1 MSTLVAVSI
10 SPVGVG
16 EELGA
21 EVAKV
26 IKVIRDSG
34 LPNHTS
40 SMSTEI
46 EGEWGEVMK
55 VVGDAVAVFTDRGI
69 RTSLSLKADIRPG
82 VDGRMTAK
90 VETVER
96 ILGERS

>member
-21 EVAKV
+21 EVAKA

-46 EGEWGEVMK
+46 EGEWDEVIK
-55 VVGDAVAVFTDRGI
+55 VVGDAVAVFTAQGI

-82 VDGRMTAK
+82 VDGRMVGK
-90 VETVER
+90 VETVNR
-96 ILGERS
+96 ILGKQA

>member
-16 EELGA
+16 EELGT
-21 EVAKV
+21 EVAKA

-46 EGEWGEVMK
+46 EGEWDEVLK
-55 VVGDAVAVFTDRGI
+55 VVGDAAAVFTDQGI
-69 RTSLSLKADIRPG
+69 RTSVSLKADIRPG
-82 VDGRMTAK
+82 VSGRMATK

-96 ILGERS
+96 ILGEQS